1 MILSLIIQV
10 SPGCRIINETVMFCR
25 APPVN
30 TANIPTTAQFDV
42 KNHFGIISLTGNL
55 TLEILEDPV
64 ISNFTPSIL
73 TNELTHIHIMVSL
86 DLFFILPIRK
96 KKLMLKR
103 RRPSASS
110 LWFGLH
116 YENMPMQYT
125 EVF

>member
-10 SPGCRIINETVMFCR
+10 SLECRTINETVMFCR

-30 TANIPTTAQFDV
+30 MTNIPSPAQFGV

-55 TLEILEDPV
+55 SMEILEDPV

-73 TNELTHIHIMVSL
+73 TNEVTHIHIIVSL

-96 KKLMLKR
+96 KNILM
-103 RRPSASS
+103 
-110 LWFGLH
+110 
-116 YENMPMQYT
+116 
-125 EVF
+125 